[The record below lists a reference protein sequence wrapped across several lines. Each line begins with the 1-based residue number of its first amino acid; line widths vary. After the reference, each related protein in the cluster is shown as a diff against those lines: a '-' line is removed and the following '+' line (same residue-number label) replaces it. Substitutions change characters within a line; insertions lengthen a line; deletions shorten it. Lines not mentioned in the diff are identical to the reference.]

1 MDFLEEQREEIE
13 SLKAIFPDEFSEL
26 SSFPPTFMIRIDEL
40 NIPSSSVTSLQ
51 LKISLPLKYP
61 EEIPLI
67 EIPNRSNAMP
77 KEFIEELISFLKCSC
92 EECGNAYGVWFSRF
106 SKRMG

>member
-40 NIPSSSVTSLQ
+40 NIPSSVTSL
-51 LKISLPLKYP
+51 
-61 EEIPLI
+61 
-67 EIPNRSNAMP
+67 
-77 KEFIEELISFLKCSC
+77 
-92 EECGNAYGVWFSRF
+92 
-106 SKRMG
+106 